1 MLMKDFAFKCE
12 LNREEYRSIKAMG
25 RQEMEKYISGIYNE
39 AYMLGF
45 QEGQTECSGQQND
58 DEVARCDK
66 EFRQLR
72 SMHKEI
78 KQIEERMAMICDQEE
93 SYAAAVVQTSGKT
106 WPYLTKSI
114 AIRSLDPEDIEERKK
129 ALVIQRDLLKERL
142 KKCSELETR
151 ILMFISGID
160 GSELRRIAEYRYLE
174 GMKWEDIGKMMGT
187 DRTTPQKQLK
197 KELMKWLRREKMP
210 GEET

>member
-1 MLMKDFAFKCE
+1 MKEFAFICG
-12 LNREEYRSIKAMG
+12 LNREEYRSIKAMS
-25 RQEMEKYISGIYNE
+25 RQEMERYISGIYNE
-39 AYMLGF
+39 AYMLGL
-45 QEGQTECSGQQND
+45 QEKQAEYSGQQND
-58 DEVARCDK
+58 DEAARCDK

-72 SMHKEI
+72 SLHKEI
-78 KQIEERMAMICDQEE
+78 GQIEERMAMICDQEE
-93 SYAAAVVQTSGKT
+93 SYVAAVVQTSGKT

-114 AIRSLDPEDIEERKK
+114 AIRAVDPECIEERKK

-142 KKCSELETR
+142 KYCSELETR

-160 GSELRRIAEYRYLE
+160 ESELRRIAEYRYLE
-174 GMKWEDIGKMMGT
+174 GMKWEDIGKLMGT